1 MHSNL
6 PLLPLFAVVLACL
19 PLLTV
24 IFGCSGAFIGLIGSV
39 AFWPLAVYF
48 PIKMYAKVYP
58 PSPLQRATMLLVN
71 VLTAA
76 LSLGAAAGSV
86 ADLVRS
92 AKQFNLGGF

>member
-6 PLLPLFAVVLACL
+6 PFLLLLAVLPACL
-19 PLLTV
+19 PPLSV
-24 IFGCSGAFIGLIGSV
+24 MVGCSGAFIGLIGSV

-48 PIKMYAKVYP
+48 PIKMYAKVHP
-58 PSPLQRATMLLVN
+58 PQPLQRAIMLLVN

-76 LSLGAAAGSV
+76 LSLGAAAGSI
-86 ADLVRS
+86 ADLVQS